1 MFPSGRKEEKQ
12 TRSLTVDTAKSGP
25 IHQNAVSN
33 ETTTTLAETV
43 LYGLKVL
50 FGQTGKAEE
59 CFVEQMLHPCMML
72 VSTMTIHRTDHRS
85 AGCLRQVADLS
96 EVKVLLNCDFD
107 YQFILGFH
115 HETQQCQH
123 CSPQPG
129 LGCHHCPRSP
139 LAKARW
145 FKAKATT
152 TGLGKA
158 DSWY

>member
-72 VSTMTIHRTDHRS
+72 VSTMPIHPDRTDQRRS
-85 AGCLRQVADLS
+85 AG
-96 EVKVLLNCDFD
+96 
-107 YQFILGFH
+107 
-115 HETQQCQH
+115 
-123 CSPQPG
+123 
-129 LGCHHCPRSP
+129 SP
-139 LAKARW
+139 LEGHLPTQLQCASS
-145 FKAKATT
+145 THI
-152 TGLGKA
+152 
-158 DSWY
+158 DP